1 MWRKHQ
7 TRAVNVINLISE
19 NTIEHRMLD
28 TLAAKQ
34 GLADG
39 VLDSK
44 GDLSKISMR
53 GGAQAFFK
61 RLSQIIEIQKKQP
74 EAPGSSE
81 ATPVDRTAFWAKQA
95 HELLKGN
102 LVICEERYPLEGPQT
117 VLIAVVERDA
127 EAWRPRLQ
135 HLHDGLFGPGKCDPL
150 APVCFD
156 VIDRA
161 THEALKRL
169 EDAGLVTK
177 TVRATRPLYPETTG
191 ETKLAD
197 EKKAEMGKIIEQI
210 ARKVRW
216 ARLLVSGDLG
226 EEAQAPSSRPSRS
239 PGAAWP

>member
-1 MWRKHQ
+1 M
-7 TRAVNVINLISE
+7 
-19 NTIEHRMLD
+19 
-28 TLAAKQ
+28 
-34 GLADG
+34 
-39 VLDSK
+39 
-44 GDLSKISMR
+44 
-53 GGAQAFFK
+53 
-61 RLSQIIEIQKKQP
+61 
-74 EAPGSSE
+74 
-81 ATPVDRTAFWAKQA
+81 
-95 HELLKGN
+95 
-102 LVICEERYPLEGPQT
+102 
-117 VLIAVVERDA
+117 VERDA

-210 ARKVRW
+210 ARKVKM

-226 EEAQAPSSRPSRS
+226 EEARS
-239 PGAAWP
+239 PLIKAVTLTGRCLALNNNLPLPETPEDALAAPLVHFWSVSTDCLRIFLENSTADPVPVLTLLENCAQQLRGTMQ